1 MTDIATVAEDAIYY
15 IARATIHPDPEQPRV
30 VADDELQ
37 ASIDA
42 QGIHQAI
49 TVRPHPEIADE
60 WMIVDGER
68 RWRGGAHLKTIPCR
82 IRLDLEE
89 PVDRLL
95 TQLTA
100 NTGKPLSPIEQARA
114 FKLLLDDE
122 DGLSQAE
129 LAKRLGIARST
140 IGDRIRL
147 IEIHPAWMKLIE
159 SSRLQVS
166 HAPLIH
172 QYRAVPDEYQVKAA
186 GKVTAGEGW
195 QIAKYDKADVIPIA
209 ALRGILRDAF
219 KDYVVKLDEVRSYKG
234 PVLEIEEE
242 VWSYGPGP
250 KKLKKVKYAAD
261 ITLWRPI
268 KREAEKRKKKERD
281 SSPGY
286 AGGQRYESAF
296 TKAIKSLKAAGLELP
311 KRKAGAHR
319 EEPKAGEA
327 VIFTSSGWEKGLHPK
342 VLLEKLD
349 PSTLVLVD
357 GQYGGDEILT
367 TDEAAV
373 RAAQEAYAKHAT
385 DVSKKELEPLRAKL
399 TPAVIEK
406 YAVRGA
412 GVPHL
417 LLAIEPTR
425 GTPKVIALAIGLSI
439 AGAVDE
445 DFDEDDAILANDSL
459 SDAEKLL
466 SAIAAVRALDL
477 KVPDEWEISR
487 KISAGLDVA
496 FKIDKA
502 RIARAAKL
510 PVVATSSSATE
521 PKSKKQ
527 QTRVARAAGKK
538 VGDPTRAQSSWPENP
553 NWPDTAAPAEQLEEA
568 EA

>member
-1 MTDIATVAEDAIYY
+1 VTVKELVEDAVLY
-15 IARATIHPDPEQPRV
+15 IPRNEIHPDPDQPRV
-30 VADDELQ
+30 KVDAELQ
-37 ASIDA
+37 ASIDSE
-42 QGIHQAI
+42 GIIQAI
-49 TVRPHPEIADE
+49 TVRPHPSIENE

-68 RWRGGAHLKTIPCR
+68 RYLGGAHLKTLPCR

-89 PVDRLL
+89 PVVRLI
-95 TQLTA
+95 TQLAA
-100 NTGKPLSPIEQARA
+100 NSGKPLTPIEQAQA
-114 FKLLLDDE
+114 FKKALDSDKK
-122 DGLSQAE
+122 LSQAE
-129 LAKRLGIARST
+129 LSRRLGIARST

-147 IEIHPAWMKLIE
+147 IEIHSVWMKLME
-159 SSRLQVS
+159 SGRLQVS

-186 GKVTAGEGW
+186 AKISAGEGW
-195 QIAKYDKADVIPIA
+195 QIAKYEKGDVISIA
-209 ALRGILRDAF
+209 SMRDILRDAF

-234 PVLEIEEE
+234 PVLEIEHEIY
-242 VWSYGPGP
+242 SFGPGP
-250 KKLKKVKYAAD
+250 KKTRKVKYAAD

-268 KREAEKRKKKERD
+268 KREAEKRAKKARE
-281 SSPGY
+281 SSPRGSS
-286 AGGQRYESAF
+286 APRFESNF
-296 TKAIKSLKAAGLELP
+296 TKAIKSLKAAGLDLP
-311 KRKAGAHR
+311 KRKVGAHR
-319 EEPKAGEA
+319 SKPVDGET

-367 TDEAAV
+367 TDETAV
-373 RAAQEAYAKHAT
+373 RAAQEAYAKHAA
-385 DVSKKELEPLRAKL
+385 DVSKKELQTLRAKL
-399 TPAVIEK
+399 TPGILEK

-417 LLAIEPTR
+417 LLAVEPTR

-477 KVPDEWEISR
+477 KVPDEWAISR
-487 KISAGLDVA
+487 KINAGLDVA

-502 RIARAAKL
+502 KIKAAAATAEKEKQVPIAA
-510 PVVATSSSATE
+510 ATE
-521 PKSKKQ
+521 IDDN
-527 QTRVARAAGKK
+527 AWE
-538 VGDPTRAQSSWPENP
+538 PT
-553 NWPDTAAPAEQLEEA
+553 EQEEKREFEDA
-568 EA
+568 NA